1 MIGAHDLGGMHGFGA
16 IDVRDDQV
24 FHADWEG
31 LTFALVRILSMSG
44 LANADEMRQS
54 REQIGNSTYLSVSY
68 YMKWLLGF
76 ESVLV
81 DRAVVSEA
89 EVRARRVSIRD
100 GDVLDSA
107 VPVRRAGEVEEQLA
121 AVRALLRDGVPKA
134 RRIADEPQF
143 AVGERVRV
151 LARPIRTHTRCPRYL
166 WDRAGIVTLLHGAHV
181 FPDTSA
187 IGMGEN
193 PQHLYTVVFDGA
205 ELWGDEAEDATSF
218 SADLWESYLAP
229 APAKSD
235 RRTRAALLGVSEEGN
250 HGC

>member
-81 DRAVVSEA
+81 DRAVVSET
-89 EVRARRVSIRD
+89 EVRARRVAIRD

-143 AVGERVRV
+143 AVGEWVRV

-181 FPDTSA
+181 FPDTAA